1 MVFFGTFKLIIKNDI
16 KNTGLR
22 FIFVVQTNSII
33 SRKELEYISTFVQD
47 WSLCWGPFI
56 YYVITCRGGGQG
68 GSENANF

>member
-1 MVFFGTFKLIIKNDI
+1 MVFLGTFKLIIKNDI

-47 WSLCWGPFI
+47 WSLCCTLIQMYSTSTEKTLEFKI
-56 YYVITCRGGGQG
+56 
-68 GSENANF
+68 